1 MKRLTQKVLLL
12 FISYGRFG
20 AGAPSI
26 HGSYEAPV
34 PTRLKDWCVLHL

>member
-1 MKRLTQKVLLL
+1 MKRLAQKVLQL

-34 PTRLKDWCVLHL
+34 PTCLKGRK